1 MQIVLFRL
9 PRTRP
14 SACCFID
21 ARDRG
26 NVVASPMRQRRPASR
41 AGFGVPTRING
52 ARMRNGVAD
61 GTRTHDNRNHNPGLY
76 QLGYWAPILEMDNRY
91 LRAVLLPDGETVQNA
106 FFDRWFQA

>member
-1 MQIVLFRL
+1 MPATAAMSSRH
-9 PRTRP
+9 R
-14 SACCFID
+14 C
-21 ARDRG
+21 G
-26 NVVASPMRQRRPASR
+26 NGGRHREPASD
-41 AGFGVPTRING
+41 ATSGSTGPDEKWG
-52 ARMRNGVAD
+52 SD